1 MEISE
6 LLKSKR
12 DEILRLAAQHRARTT
27 LRLTNFR

>member
-12 DEILRLAAQHRARTT
+12 DEILRLAAQHGARTT
-27 LRLTNFR
+27 LRLIDSR

>member
-12 DEILRLAAQHRARTT
+12 DEILRLAAQHGARTT
-27 LRLTNFR
+27 LPRNGM